1 MELNDEL
8 LCAYLDGELAEAERA
23 AFETALAADPGARL
37 RLERLRAADQQLK
50 AAYPLTPTADNDPLA
65 AAILAHRPG
74 EPLRLPQRA
83 ASDTTTSAQ
92 PQLPQRRLL
101 RRFRQPVWRGALA
114 ASLAAAIVGLVVVN
128 RGGNPQPAATA
139 ALQLA
144 LDGTPSGS
152 EARDGNSVIR
162 PVLSFRADDGRW
174 CRVFEQDNGAR
185 EGLACRDDGGWQLL
199 ALEAGDGAAP
209 GELRPAGSN
218 AAIDQLMNRLGGS
231 DAVDADQER
240 ALIAGRWAGPLPR

>member
-23 AFETALAADPGARL
+23 AFEAALAADPGARL
-37 RLERLRAADQQLK
+37 RLERLREADRQLK

-65 AAILAHRPG
+65 AAILAHKPGQPFRMPPRAEVQALNPTQRPM
-74 EPLRLPQRA
+74 RTARWFQR
-83 ASDTTTSAQ
+83 
-92 PQLPQRRLL
+92 
-101 RRFRQPVWRGALA
+101 PVWRGALA

-128 RGGNPQPAATA
+128 RAGDDQPGGEAARLA
-139 ALQLA
+139 AL
-144 LDGTPSGS
+144 DVTPSGV
-152 EARDGNSVIR
+152 EARDGGTVIR

-174 CRVFEQDNGAR
+174 CRVFEQDHGAR

-199 ALEAGDGAAP
+199 ALEAGDGGAP

-218 AAIDQLMNRLGGS
+218 AAIDQLMSRLGGS
-231 DAVDADQER
+231 DAVDAEQER
-240 ALIAGRWAGPLPR
+240 ALIAGRWAGQPPR